1 MKKNTLKKLNIPK
14 VAVLATGLT
23 AAITVAVMGSVP
35 AQAVPSYA
43 STCTGCHSAGGSV
56 TAKPSSATPA
66 AGAAYTV
73 AIAITAT
80 AAGNSGYWIATS
92 DASGAAGTSV
102 TTGGPAAGTTFSAAM
117 TAPTAA
123 GTYYYKVWANKGSPP
138 GAASSVL
145 YSITVAAATAPPTTV
160 PPVVTPPTSVPPVV
174 TPPTSVPPVV
184 TPPTSVPPVVTPPTS
199 VPPVVT
205 PPTSVPPVVTP
216 PTSVPPVVTPPT
228 TVPPVVTPPT
238 TVPPVVTPAP
248 ASIAHIRS
256 LSVRHGAVGTNV
268 TVRGSGFGTP
278 GSVKFGSNSA
288 VATSWT
294 GTSIVVTV
302 PATSVTPSSRS
313 GFRTAVWYRHG
324 EDLSV
329 TVTPKD
335 CAASNSMRFAMDS
348 LNKHGE
354 HESELAARHH
364 VR

>member
-1 MKKNTLKKLNIPK
+1 MKRNTLKKLNIPK

-80 AAGNSGYWIATS
+80 PAGNSGYWIATS

-160 PPVVTPPTSVPPVV
+160 PPVVSPPMTVPPVV
-174 TPPTSVPPVV
+174 S
-184 TPPTSVPPVVTPPTS
+184 
-199 VPPVVT
+199 
-205 PPTSVPPVVTP
+205 
-216 PTSVPPVVTPPT
+216 PPT
-228 TVPPVVTPPT
+228 TVPPVVSPPT
-238 TVPPVVTPAP
+238 

-278 GSVKFGSNSA
+278 GSVKFGTNTA

-294 GTSIVVTV
+294 STSIVVAV

-313 GFRTAVWYRHG
+313 GFRKAVWYRHA

-335 CAASNSMRFAMDS
+335 SAASNSMSFAMDS
-348 LNKHGE
+348 YNKHGE